1 MNRYFINDFG
11 MINALGNDKASIFK
25 NWLANISPGL
35 TYGDEYF
42 ADHACYVAK
51 VLGELPAVPA
61 SLEMYNCRNN
71 ELLIAAYL
79 QIEAT
84 VKNLINQFGKHRI
97 GIVLGTSTSGI
108 SAAEKALAEKI
119 QSGVTPGYYHFKQQ
133 DIGAGSDFFS
143 AYTGIN
149 GPSLTVSTA
158 CSSSANAF
166 NTARRLMEQDFC
178 DAVIVGG
185 ADSLCQMTVQ
195 GFSAL
200 ESVSPDICQPFSK
213 NRNGITIGEA
223 AALFVFSKNP
233 ANLELYGI
241 GCSSDAHHISA
252 PDPSGKGA
260 CITMKEAFAQ
270 SPFEHAQL
278 DYLNLH
284 GTATKLNDAME
295 STAVHSIFG
304 NTVLCSSTKSLT
316 GHTLGAAAATELGL
330 CCLLLSGQ
338 NTEKV
343 IPAQSWD
350 KSYDP
355 ELPSL
360 NIADGIKKTTTLKL
374 CLSNSFAFG
383 GNNISLLV
391 GHAHE
396 SF

>member
-11 MINALGNDKASIFK
+11 MINALGSDKTVIFK
-25 NWLANISPGL
+25 NWLSNISPGL
-35 TYGDEYF
+35 THGEEF
-42 ADHACYVAK
+42 FPGHPCYVAK
-51 VLGELPAVPA
+51 VLSELPKVPA
-61 SLEMYNCRNN
+61 NLQKYHCRNN
-71 ELLIAAYL
+71 ELLIAAYQ

-84 VKNLINQFGKHRI
+84 VERFTKQFGKHRI

-108 SAAEKALAEKI
+108 SAAEKALSEKV
-119 QSGVTPGYYHFKQQ
+119 QTGSTPEYYHFKQQ

-143 AYTGIN
+143 AYTGIT

-166 NTARRLMEQDFC
+166 NTARRLMELDIC

-223 AALFVFSKNP
+223 AALFVFSKQP
-233 ANLELYGI
+233 ANIELYGI
-241 GCSSDAHHISA
+241 ACSSDAHHISA

-260 CITMKEAFAQ
+260 CITMQAAFAQ
-270 SPFEHAQL
+270 SPFALAQL

-295 STAVHSIFG
+295 STAVSSVFG
-304 NTVLCSSTKSLT
+304 NSVLCSSTKSLT

-330 CCLLLSGQ
+330 CCLLLSE
-338 NTEKV
+338 NNIDKT
-343 IPAQSWD
+343 IPAQAWD
-350 KSYDP
+350 QQFDP
-355 ELPSL
+355 ELPAL
-360 NIADGIKKTTTLKL
+360 NIADGIKKPASLKL

-396 SF
+396 TF